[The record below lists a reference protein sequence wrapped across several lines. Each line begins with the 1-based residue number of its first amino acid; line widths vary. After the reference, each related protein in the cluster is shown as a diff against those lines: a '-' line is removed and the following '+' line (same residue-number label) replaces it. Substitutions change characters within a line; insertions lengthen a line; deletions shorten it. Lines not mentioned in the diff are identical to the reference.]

1 MQAFAVW
8 QLQSNPSTVLVVALG
23 RDHPLTCR

>member
-8 QLQSNPSTVLVVALG
+8 QLKNNPSNVLVVALV